1 MVSPQQ
7 LLTPSPVL
15 GAHPHQWET
24 WEWSFC
30 AEPVSSLLN
39 EQIRRQSEALTSAY
53 RQPVLSIPETCLVP
67 LSSDQSCYYFFL
79 TIILPRIV
87 LTSSRMHE

>member
-15 GAHPHQWET
+15 GAHLHQWET
-24 WEWSFC
+24 WEWSYC
-30 AEPVSSLLN
+30 SEPVSGLLD

-53 RQPVLSIPETCLVP
+53 RQPVLSIPETCFVP
-67 LSSDQSCYYFFL
+67 LSNNNNL
-79 TIILPRIV
+79 IIIF
-87 LTSSRMHE
+87 S